1 MGQFKGFVD
10 TSKNSGSALDAF
22 ETAKAVK
29 VNLMDL
35 DKVHPNKANPYD
47 MENIEEL
54 ADNIKQFG
62 LMQNVDGYAKDE
74 NTDEVSLLSGHR
86 RLKALQLLVERG
98 DKYTYNGADITG
110 KIPVAKQEYI
120 KDANMRILSMIAANH
135 HRDMTNDEKNKIIEI
150 TDELMQNLE
159 DKGKLQKP
167 GERRAHVIASYT
179 GIAEHYIKNYFASK
193 NRSAALIDSE
203 NGEDPDKAEKD
214 RKSDEVHEQI
224 KQFKQLK
231 KTLQKAA
238 EQTNEVDSGFL
249 FELEQD
255 EAEDLDK
262 LLKEL
267 STSVARLRSELLG
280 KF

>member
-1 MGQFKGFVD
+1 MGQ
-10 TSKNSGSALDAF
+10 F

-35 DKVHPNKANPYD
+35 DKVHPNTANPYD

-62 LMQNVDGYAKDE
+62 LMQNVDGYSKDE
-74 NTDEVSLLSGHR
+74 SSDEVSLLSGHR

-98 DKYTYNGADITG
+98 DKYTYSGADITG

-120 KDANMRILSMIAANH
+120 KNANFRILSMIAANH
-135 HRDMTNDEKNKIIEI
+135 HRDMADDEKNRIIET

-159 DKGKLQKP
+159 NKGKWKKP
-167 GERRAHVIASYT
+167 GDRRAHVIASIT
-179 GIAEHYIKNYFASK
+179 GIAEHYIKEYFASK
-193 NRSAALIDSE
+193 NRSDALIDSE
-203 NGEDPDKAEKD
+203 NGEDLDKAEKD
-214 RKSDEVHEQI
+214 RKFDEVHEQI
-224 KQFKQLK
+224 KRFKQLK
-231 KTLQKAA
+231 KTLLKAV

-249 FELEQD
+249 FGLEQD
-255 EAEDLDK
+255 EVEDLDK

-267 STSVARLRSELLG
+267 STNVAKLRSELLG